1 MITRLSMIR
10 KVAAIVF
17 LIGPCLFWQAMA
29 EDKAGVRVKG
39 SNEWANAVEG
49 WASRFMG
56 EMTRVI
62 VVVSGGGTKSGIE
75 AVMRREADIAM
86 AAHFLDQDQKKAA
99 ADLGIDLQERLVSW
113 DAVAVFVNR
122 ENPVS
127 ELTID
132 QVRSIF
138 MGEVT
143 GWNSVG
149 GRDAPVE
156 LYIDETPKSEIAM
169 LLRKLVLAGA
179 DFASNANVR
188 RYPKFII
195 QAVSDKK
202 NGVGYAPLGRVIE
215 FQADFPVKL
224 VGIRRTDDD
233 PAVLPSKES
242 VATETYPVILPL
254 FFYWDGKS
262 ASQPAQDFVT
272 FCEKK
277 VKPGGSR

>member
-1 MITRLSMIR
+1 MVTRLSIIR
-10 KVAAIVF
+10 KVALIVF
-17 LIGPCLFWQAMA
+17 FIGPCLFAQATA

-39 SNEWANAVEG
+39 SNEWANVVEG

-56 EMTRVI
+56 ALPSVI

-75 AVMRREADIAM
+75 AVLRNEANIAM

-99 ADLGIDLQERLVSW
+99 ADLGIDLQEKLVSW

-132 QVRSIF
+132 QVRSLFI
-138 MGEVT
+138 GEVT
-143 GWNSVG
+143 RWNSVG

-156 LYIDETPKSEIAM
+156 LYIDETAKSEIAA

-179 DFASNANVR
+179 EFAPNSNVQ

-195 QAVSDKK
+195 QAVSEKK
-202 NGVGYAPLGRVIE
+202 NSIGYAPLGRVIE
-215 FQADFPVKL
+215 FRNDFPVKP
-224 VGIRRTDDD
+224 IAIKPYEEA
-233 PAVLPSKES
+233 PAILPSKET
-242 VATETYPVILPL
+242 VANETYPIILPL

-262 ASQPAQDFVT
+262 AGKPVTDFIT
-272 FCEKK
+272 FCEQK
-277 VKPGGSR
+277 VRPGGGK